1 MLDSRPIPMAEVLV
15 VCTGNICR
23 SPIAEGML
31 REAFQRRAG
40 NGAPVVSSAG
50 VIAGDGNPA
59 TREAVRVAAEAGVD
73 ISAHA
78 ARRLRPE
85 QIRPADLIVC
95 MAREHVD
102 AVRAASPEAAARTF
116 TLKELVRL
124 LEDPVRAEAG
134 SPESFAVRV
143 ADADGARDGS
153 PSARGDEDVEDPLG
167 LSLAAYRAVARELQD
182 RCDRLADALCGPVR
196 IASGAGD

>member
-1 MLDSRPIPMAEVLV
+1 MAEVLV

-31 REAFQRRAG
+31 RAAFERRLG
-40 NGAPVVSSAG
+40 GGAPRVSSAG

-59 TREAVRVAAEAGVD
+59 TREAVRAAAEAGVD

-85 QIRPADLIVC
+85 QIRASDLIVC

-102 AVRAASPEAAARTF
+102 AVRALLPEAAARTF

-124 LEDPVRAEAG
+124 LRDDPGHVEAG
-134 SPESFAVRV
+134 SPESLPVRV
-143 ADADGARDGS
+143 ADADRARDV
-153 PSARGDEDVEDPLG
+153 SAPARDDEDVEDPLG
-167 LSLAAYRAVARELQD
+167 LSLAAYRAVARELQEWS
-182 RCDRLADALCGPVR
+182 DRLADTLVGPVR